1 MRSARVVSTVTR
13 MMLGAS
19 AHATRAMR
27 RMKKRKAHRIRTKRE
42 FTRGKL
48 PGAIRG
54 SRKSERNRKP
64 KLHVAL
70 GARTQDRVQPNAYIR
85 CGEERSEPTGACTR
99 DGVIRSAVDVTSSN
113 VATRSGKHCVIQDVK
128 HLPLKLDVVAFAE
141 LKTLKQSHVQ
151 LGNAR
156 LTYAVPGTITE
167 ARLGYR
173 KGSHIKEL
181 MS

>member
-13 MMLGAS
+13 MMFGAS
-19 AHATRAMR
+19 AQVKRAMR

-99 DGVIRSAVDVTSSN
+99 DGVIRSAVDARICASQSLVRRIAANIGGERTPLLGPEERVNAPAFSDEFWESAN
-113 VATRSGKHCVIQDVK
+113 RGHVVHQGKIHIPGSVK
-128 HLPLKLDVVAFAE
+128 V
-141 LKTLKQSHVQ
+141 
-151 LGNAR
+151 R
-156 LTYAVPGTITE
+156 
-167 ARLGYR
+167 R
-173 KGSHIKEL
+173 
-181 MS
+181 